1 MNNTTFFLLY
11 VVGFGALMYF
21 LFIRPQQKRQ
31 KEFAA
36 LLASLAVDDQVVSA
50 GGIYGTIR
58 AIEEDVLE
66 LEIADGVVVRMAKSA
81 VARKLES

>member
-1 MNNTTFFLLY
+1 MNNTTFLLLY

-36 LLASLAVDDQVVSA
+36 LLASLAVDDQIVSA
-50 GGIYGTIR
+50 GGIHGTIR
-58 AIEEDVLE
+58 VIEDDVVD
-66 LEIADGVVVRMAKSA
+66 LEIADGVVVRMAKGA
-81 VARKLES
+81 ITRKLES

>member
-1 MNNTTFFLLY
+1 MNNTTFMLLY

-36 LLASLAVDDQVVSA
+36 LLAALTIDDQIVSA

-58 AIEEDVLE
+58 AIEEDVVD
-66 LEIADGVVVRMAKSA
+66 LEIADGVVVRVAKA
-81 VARKLES
+81 AITRKLES

>member
-1 MNNTTFFLLY
+1 MNNTTFMLLY

-36 LLASLAVDDQVVSA
+36 LLTALVVDDQIVSA

-58 AIEEDVLE
+58 SIEDDVVE
-66 LEIADGVVVRMAKSA
+66 LEIADGVVVRMAKA
-81 VARKLES
+81 AITRKLES

>member
-1 MNNTTFFLLY
+1 MNTPVGLTLY

-21 LFIRPQQKRQ
+21 MFIRPQQKRS

-36 LLASLAVDDQVVSA
+36 LIAALAVDDQIVSA

-58 AIEEDVLE
+58 AIEDDVVD
-66 LEIADGVVVRMAKSA
+66 LEIADGVIVRMAKGA
-81 VARKLES
+81 IARKLES

>member
-1 MNNTTFFLLY
+1 MNNTTFMLLY

-36 LLASLAVDDQVVSA
+36 LLAALTIDDQIVSA

-58 AIEEDVLE
+58 AIEEDVVD
-66 LEIADGVVVRMAKSA
+66 LEIADGVVVRVAKA
-81 VARKLES
+81 AIARKLES

>member
-1 MNNTTFFLLY
+1 MNTPVGMTLY

-21 LFIRPQQKRQ
+21 MFIRPQQKRA

-36 LLASLAVDDQVVSA
+36 LVASLAVDDQIVTA

-58 AIEEDVLE
+58 AIEEDLVD
-66 LEIADGVVVRMAKSA
+66 LEIADGIIVRMAKGA
-81 VARKLES
+81 IARKLES

>member
-1 MNNTTFFLLY
+1 MNNTTFMLLY

-36 LLASLAVDDQVVSA
+36 LLTSLVVDDQVVSA

-58 AIEEDVLE
+58 AIEEDVID
-66 LEIADGVVVRMAKSA
+66 LEIADGVVVRMAKGA
-81 VARKLES
+81 ITRKLES

>member
-1 MNNTTFFLLY
+1 MNNTTFLLLY

-36 LLASLAVDDQVVSA
+36 LLASLAVDDQIVSA
-50 GGIYGTIR
+50 GGIHGTIR
-58 AIEEDVLE
+58 AIEDDVVD
-66 LEIADGVVVRMAKSA
+66 LEIADGVVVRMAKGA
-81 VARKLES
+81 ITRKLES

>member
-1 MNNTTFFLLY
+1 MNNTTFMLLY

-36 LLASLAVDDQVVSA
+36 LIASLTVDDQVVSA

-58 AIEEDVLE
+58 AIEEDVVE
-66 LEIADGVVVRMAKSA
+66 LEIADGVVVRMAKGA